1 MKREYDAK
9 GVPMIVIEKPD
20 AKITITFN
28 ETPTDPDLKGTILE
42 LLSNSYEK
50 EFLRERR
57 DLHIL
62 RKGHIGVY

>member
-1 MKREYDAK
+1 MKLEYDAK
-9 GVPMIVIEKPD
+9 GVPMMVIEKPD

-50 EFLRERR
+50 RVL
-57 DLHIL
+57 
-62 RKGHIGVY
+62 KGTA